1 MKELNPLIE
10 GFSEVLETKT
20 FLGFI
25 EDLLFS
31 EGAQRVIKCEKTEG
45 SLVKVYVEKEEAIFS
60 ENKRKL
66 NPVFYCKLKRFHG
79 EKCMKEILRL
89 SGKYRFVVNKEEID
103 YIISL
108 IQFLIFNK
116 ESFAFVFSCLEDK
129 VVFEIFREG
138 KR

>member
-1 MKELNPLIE
+1 MKALNPLIE

-66 NPVFYCKLKRFHG
+66 NPDNFAHT
-79 EKCMKEILRL
+79 
-89 SGKYRFVVNKEEID
+89 
-103 YIISL
+103 
-108 IQFLIFNK
+108 IFD
-116 ESFAFVFSCLEDK
+116 FQ
-129 VVFEIFREG
+129 
-138 KR
+138 